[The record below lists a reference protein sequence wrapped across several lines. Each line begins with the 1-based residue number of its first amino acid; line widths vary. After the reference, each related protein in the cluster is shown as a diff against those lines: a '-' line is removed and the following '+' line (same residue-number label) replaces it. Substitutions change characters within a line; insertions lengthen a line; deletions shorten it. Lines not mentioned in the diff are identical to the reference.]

1 MGRPSQLVGVGREPG
16 LAEFAQHL
24 SQGLI
29 VLDRTLSPA
38 SGGWIVRIKEARL
51 DIGREGHAARVLFQ
65 LGALLESEPERER
78 GWAFVRHAAPRL
90 CRLAPRSEE
99 HTSELQSLMRI
110 SYAFFCLKKKKPSPT
125 ILLPY

>member
-38 SGGWIVRIKEARL
+38 TGGGIFRIKEARL

-78 GWAFVRHAAPRL
+78 GWAFVQIGRAS
-90 CRLAPRSEE
+90 CRERVC
-99 HTSELQSLMRI
+99 Q
-110 SYAFFCLKKKKPSPT
+110 YV
-125 ILLPY
+125 